1 MKTIN
6 YSIKIYLIKQ
16 FNIHNLYYICIK
28 LMQMSLFI
36 EKQTKIISVIV
47 FMLLT
52 ANLNAQIL
60 ADINDTI
67 FLPWNNG
74 SLSL

>member
-1 MKTIN
+1 
-6 YSIKIYLIKQ
+6 
-16 FNIHNLYYICIK
+16 
-28 LMQMSLFI
+28 MSLFI